1 MKILLVEDDELV
13 VQDLVKALKDQNFVV
28 DVAVDGQEGWELGTA
43 FSYDLVLLDVMLPHL
58 DGITLCRR
66 LRAQG
71 LSMPILLLTAQDTN
85 AQKVM
90 GLDAGADDYV
100 TKPFNVQEL
109 LARIRALL
117 RRHHTELPPLLCWEN
132 LCLDPSTCEV
142 TIELAQSSRRSNLR
156 RNFEPI
162 SGKARNSQPR
172 AAIHLTPKEYGLL
185 ELFLRNPHRVY
196 SRSAILDHLWTFEA
210 SPGEETVTAHIKG
223 LRQKL
228 KVAGIVDD
236 PIETVY
242 GIGYRLK
249 PKPQKE
255 KGSPPNAIV
264 VQSQSRTASKE
275 HSLETEQQTQAEV
288 SAIWER
294 VKDKFSNRV
303 AVIEQATTALLKAR
317 LGEEL
322 RHRAQQEAHKLA
334 GSLGM
339 FDLDEGSRL
348 AREMERLFQVQD
360 PLNNEQRLQLSELVM
375 ALREELKRTAI
386 RLSEPEE
393 QQPLLLIVSSDS
405 FEELVIEARVKRMR
419 TKVFDPSV
427 AREAVDVHP
436 DVVLLDLRAEG
447 KLANRL
453 DSEQLMLLRELQA
466 CTPPVPVL
474 VLGANNLLDR
484 VQVARL
490 GGRRFLEPM
499 PVAQVLEAVN
509 NVLQQTDHQT
519 ARVMV
524 VDDDP
529 QVLLALRNLLQ
540 PWGIKLTTLNNPLQ
554 FWEIL
559 EATAPDLLI
568 LDIEMPQMSGLDL
581 CQVVRNEP
589 RWANLPVLFLT
600 AHADPQTMQQV
611 FAVGADDYVSK
622 PIVGPELVTRILNR
636 LERSRLHQNRT
647 QIDPLT
653 GVANYRSSTQ
663 ELARFLDMAQR
674 YGQPLCL
681 AVLHLD
687 RLGQINEQHGHAI
700 ANQVLAQF
708 GKLLR
713 QTFQS
718 EDLVARWGGAEF
730 VVGMYAMTRQDGKQ
744 RLADVQ
750 DKLQLEAV
758 GQPSLQVSFSAG
770 VVQYPQDGATLSALY
785 QVAKERLTPL

>member
-13 VQDLVKALKDQNFVV
+13 VQGLVKALKDQNFVV

-43 FSYDLVLLDVMLPHL
+43 YSYDLILLDVMLPHL

-71 LSMPILLLTAQDTN
+71 LSTPILLLTSQDTN

-100 TKPFNVQEL
+100 TKPFNLQEL

-117 RRHHTELPPLLCWEN
+117 RRHHVELPPLLCWEN

-142 TIELAQSSRRSNLR
+142 TIEPL
-156 RNFEPI
+156 
-162 SGKARNSQPR
+162 SGKAHASQPR
-172 AAIHLTPKEYGLL
+172 TAIHLTPKEYGLL

-196 SRSAILDHLWTFEA
+196 SRSTILDHLWTFEA

-228 KVAGIVDD
+228 KVAGIVDE

-249 PKPQKE
+249 PKPQKD
-255 KGSPPNAIV
+255 KGSPPNSSI
-264 VQSQSRTASKE
+264 VQSQSRTASKQRP
-275 HSLETEQQTQAEV
+275 LETEQQTQAEV

-294 VKDKFSNRV
+294 VKEKFSNRV

-348 AREMERLFQVQD
+348 AREMEHLFQVQD
-360 PLNNEQRLQLSELVM
+360 PLNNEQMLQLSELVI

-405 FEELVIEARVKRMR
+405 FEELVIEARVRGMR
-419 TKVFDPSV
+419 TQVMSHPTAARWV
-427 AREAVDVHP
+427 ADAHP
-436 DVVLLDLRAEG
+436 DVVLLDLRGAEG
-447 KLANRL
+447 ESANRL
-453 DSEQLMLLRELQA
+453 DSEQLKLLRELKA

-499 PVAQVLEAVN
+499 PAAQMLEAVN

-540 PWGIKLTTLNNPLQ
+540 PWGIKLTTLGNPLQ

-559 EATAPDLLI
+559 EATAPDLLV
-568 LDIEMPQMSGLDL
+568 LDVEMPQMSGLDL

-663 ELARFLDMAQR
+663 EFARFLDMAHRYQQR
-674 YGQPLCL
+674 LCL
-681 AVLHLD
+681 AVLHLE
-687 RLGQINEQHGHAI
+687 RLEQINEQHGHAI

-718 EDLVARWGGAEF
+718 EDFVARWGGAEF
-730 VVGMYAMTRQDGKQ
+730 VVGMYAMTCQDGEQ

-750 DKLQLEAV
+750 DKLQSEAV
-758 GQPSLQVSFSAG
+758 AQLAPLKVTFSAG
-770 VVQYPQDGATLSALY
+770 VVQYPQDGETLPALY
-785 QVAKERLTPL
+785 QAAKLLSQASSSGDRIEKKIE

>member
-13 VQDLVKALKDQNFVV
+13 VQGLVKALKDQNFVV

-43 FSYDLVLLDVMLPHL
+43 YSYELVLLDVMLPHL

-71 LSMPILLLTAQDTN
+71 LSTPILLLTAQDTN

-100 TKPFNVQEL
+100 TKPFNIQEL

-117 RRHHTELPPLLCWEN
+117 RRHHAERPPLLCWEN

-142 TIELAQSSRRSNLR
+142 TIQPL
-156 RNFEPI
+156 
-162 SGKARNSQPR
+162 SGKARASQPR
-172 AAIHLTPKEYGLL
+172 TGIDRTIHLTPKEYGLL

-228 KVAGIVDD
+228 KVAGITDD

-249 PKPQKE
+249 PKPQE
-255 KGSPPNAIV
+255 KGSPPNLSV
-264 VQSQSRTASKE
+264 VPSQSRTASKQRP
-275 HSLETEQQTQAEV
+275 LETEQQTQAEV
-288 SAIWER
+288 GAIWER
-294 VKDKFSNRV
+294 VKKKFSNRV

-317 LGEEL
+317 LGKEL

-348 AREMERLFQVQD
+348 AREMERLFQVQE
-360 PLNNEQRLQLSELVM
+360 PLNNEQMLQLSELVM

-405 FEELVIEARVKRMR
+405 FEELVIEARVRGMR
-419 TKVFDPSV
+419 TKVLSPAV
-427 AREAVDVHP
+427 AREVVDAHP
-436 DVVLLDLRAEG
+436 DVVLLDLRGAEG
-447 KLANRL
+447 ELANRL
-453 DSEQLMLLRELQA
+453 DSEQLTLLRELKA

-499 PVAQVLEAVN
+499 PAAQVLEAVN

-519 ARVMV
+519 ARVTV

-559 EATAPDLLI
+559 EATAPDLLV
-568 LDIEMPQMSGLDL
+568 LDVEMPQMSGLDL

-663 ELARFLDMAQR
+663 EFTRFLDMAHR
-674 YGQPLCL
+674 YQQPLCL
-681 AVLHLD
+681 ALLHLD
-687 RLGQINEQHGHAI
+687 RLEQINEQHGHAI

-730 VVGMYAMTRQDGKQ
+730 VVGMYAMTRQDGEQ

-758 GQPSLQVSFSAG
+758 GQPSLQVTFSAG

>member
-1 MKILLVEDDELV
+1 MKILLVEDDQSV
-13 VQDLVKALKDQNFVV
+13 VQGLVKALKDQNFVV
-28 DVAVDGQEGWELGTA
+28 DVAVDGQEGWELGTT
-43 FSYDLVLLDVMLPHL
+43 FSYDLILLDVILPHL
-58 DGITLCRR
+58 DGVTLCRR

-71 LSMPILLLTAQDTN
+71 LSMPILLLTAQVSN

-100 TKPFNVQEL
+100 TKPFNLQEL

-117 RRHHTELPPLLCWEN
+117 RRHHAKLPPLLSWEN

-142 TIELAQSSRRSNLR
+142 TIQPVSSQ
-156 RNFEPI
+156 
-162 SGKARNSQPR
+162 ARASQPR
-172 AAIHLTPKEYGLL
+172 TSIRQAIHLTPKEYGLL

-249 PKPQKE
+249 PKSQQE
-255 KGSPPNAIV
+255 KGSPPNASV
-264 VQSQSRTASKE
+264 VQSQSRTASKQ

-294 VKDKFSNRV
+294 VKAKFSNRV

-317 LGEEL
+317 LSEEL

-348 AREMERLFQVQD
+348 AREIERLFQVQD
-360 PLNNEQRLQLSELVM
+360 PLNNEQMLQLSKLVI

-386 RLSEPEE
+386 RLAEPEE
-393 QQPLLLIVSSDS
+393 QQPLLLIVSTDS
-405 FEELVIEARVKRMR
+405 FVQELVIEASVRGMR
-419 TKVFDPSV
+419 TNVLSSCAIAKEWV
-427 AREAVDVHP
+427 ADAHP
-436 DVVLLDLRAEG
+436 DVVLLDLRGAEG
-447 KLANRL
+447 ESANRL
-453 DSEQLMLLRELQA
+453 DSEQLALLTELKA

-474 VLGANNLLDR
+474 VFGTNNLLDR

-499 PVAQVLEAVN
+499 PAAQMLEAID
-509 NVLQQTDHQT
+509 NVLQQTCHQT

-540 PWGIKLTTLNNPLQ
+540 PWGIKLTTLGNPLQ

-559 EATAPDLLI
+559 EATAPDLLV
-568 LDIEMPQMSGLDL
+568 LDVEMPQMSGLDL

-611 FAVGADDYVSK
+611 FAVGADDYVNK
-622 PIVGPELVTRILNR
+622 PIVGPELITRILNR
-636 LERSRLHQNRT
+636 LERSRLDQNRT

-653 GVANYRSSTQ
+653 GVANYRSSAQ
-663 ELARFLDMAQR
+663 ELARFLDMARR
-674 YGQPLCL
+674 YRQPVCF
-681 AVLHLD
+681 AVLHLE
-687 RLGQINEQHGHAI
+687 RLEQINEQHGHAI

-708 GKLLR
+708 GRLLR

-718 EDLVARWGGAEF
+718 EDFVARWGGAEF
-730 VVGMYAMTRQDGKQ
+730 VVGMYAMTRQDGRQ

-750 DKLQLEAV
+750 DKLQSKAV
-758 GQPSLQVSFSAG
+758 AQLPVQVTFRAG
-770 VVQYPQDGATLSALY
+770 VVQYPQDGATLTALY
-785 QVAKERLTPL
+785 QSAKQLLSQAKLAAIR